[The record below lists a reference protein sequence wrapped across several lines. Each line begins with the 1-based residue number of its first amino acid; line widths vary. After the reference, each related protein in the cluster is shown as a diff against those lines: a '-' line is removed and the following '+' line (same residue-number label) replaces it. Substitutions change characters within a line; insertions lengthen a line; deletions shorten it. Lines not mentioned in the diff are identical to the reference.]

1 MKFSFRQSLNQ
12 LARAATSVTP
22 FVLGLFLT
30 TARADERRFAYSYE
44 PETMPKGGMEYEQW
58 VTLGTQRTKNVGQQN
73 YNLWEIREALE
84 FGITDNYT
92 LEFYLNQ
99 SSESYRDPTTG
110 DNFSEFKFQGIS
122 LENRYMVLNPANHA
136 VGLTLYLEPTYAGD
150 SAEIEEKIILG
161 QRYGNWKWAFNLSQ
175 GTEWT
180 DNFHKTE
187 GELAASFGIARDL
200 SANWS
205 LGLEILDHNEIPD
218 YKKWENT
225 ALFVGPVVS
234 YRKDKWW
241 GTFAVLPQVY
251 GKNFGSDPDG
261 YPNLE
266 LEGHE
271 WVNIRLILGF
281 DF

>member
-1 MKFSFRQSLNQ
+1 
-12 LARAATSVTP
+12 
-22 FVLGLFLT
+22 
-30 TARADERRFAYSYE
+30 
-44 PETMPKGGMEYEQW
+44 MEYEQW

-161 QRYGNWKWAFNLSQ
+161 QRHGNWKWAFNLSQ
-175 GTEWT
+175 ATGWT

-205 LGLEILDHNEIPD
+205 LGLEVLDHNEIPD

-225 ALFVGPVVS
+225 AVFVGPVVS

-241 GTFAVLPQVY
+241 EHCRSSAVY
-251 GKNFGSDPDG
+251 GKT
-261 YPNLE
+261 LE
-266 LEGHE
+266 Q
-271 WVNIRLILGF
+271 IRTVIRTSNWKT
-281 DF
+281 